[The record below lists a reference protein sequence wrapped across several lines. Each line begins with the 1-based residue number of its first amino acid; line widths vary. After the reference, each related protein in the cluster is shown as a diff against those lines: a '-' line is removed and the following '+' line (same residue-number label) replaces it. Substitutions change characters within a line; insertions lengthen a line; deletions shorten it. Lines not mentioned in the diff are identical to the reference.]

1 MKQYQC
7 VIFDWDGTLM
17 NSEARIVHAIQVA
30 AERAGFP
37 VLPAEES
44 KQIIGLSLANAVQ
57 TLYPQADQAGIDA
70 ISHGYTECF
79 LNESD
84 VPMLPFEGLE
94 PLLSGIRQQGA
105 KTVIA
110 TGKSRRGLDQVLAE
124 TGLGRHFDWTRTP
137 VESASKPDP
146 MMLEQILEKY
156 ALSPD
161 EAVMVG
167 DTEFDMQMA
176 HALGMDRIAMSH
188 GVHELERLLAYEP
201 VAHHDDLPSLQAWLK
216 DRLRAHA

>member
-1 MKQYQC
+1 
-7 VIFDWDGTLM
+7 M

-44 KQIIGLSLANAVQ
+44 KQIIGLSLANAVK
-57 TLYPQADQAGIDA
+57 TLYPQADQAGIEA

-79 LNESD
+79 LNESE
-84 VPMLPFEGLE
+84 VPMEPFAGLDA
-94 PLLSGIRQQGA
+94 LLGHIRLQGA

-110 TGKSRRGLDQVLAE
+110 TGKSRRGLDQVLSE

-146 MMLEQILEKY
+146 LMLEQILDKY
-156 ALSPD
+156 ALTPED
-161 EAVMVG
+161 AVMVG

-176 HALGMDRIAMSH
+176 HALGMDRVAMTH

-201 VAHHDDLPSLQAWLK
+201 VAHHDDLPSLQAWL
-216 DRLRAHA
+216 DGRLQTHSP